1 MAEKIILCI
10 SGIIKTVSSEYE
22 ILGVGEM
29 KNPENAM
36 IITDKRVILLTV
48 PMSGS
53 GKVIGGFSFTEIQW
67 LFLQKEIRRKLDDLF
82 STKSLQDILKTTP
95 NFSINLSEIGKVK
108 IRSFWGRGITIITKS
123 GRKYGY
129 TIRNK
134 EDITNLK
141 KVFHN
146 YP

>member
-53 GKVIGGFSFTEIQW
+53 GKVIGGFSFIYPASL
-67 LFLQKEIRRKLDDLF
+67 LFNYK
-82 STKSLQDILKTTP
+82 
-95 NFSINLSEIGKVK
+95 NFAVN
-108 IRSFWGRGITIITKS
+108 FM
-123 GRKYGY
+123 
-129 TIRNK
+129 
-134 EDITNLK
+134 
-141 KVFHN
+141 
-146 YP
+146 